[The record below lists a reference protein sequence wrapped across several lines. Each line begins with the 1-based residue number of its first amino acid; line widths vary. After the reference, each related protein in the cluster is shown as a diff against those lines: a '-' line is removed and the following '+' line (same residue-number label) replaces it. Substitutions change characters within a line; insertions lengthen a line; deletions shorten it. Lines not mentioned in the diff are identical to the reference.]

1 MATGILDR
9 LLGPKNT
16 PEQQE
21 QIRQI
26 LAQSGVWSGPQVTP
40 TQAAYF
46 ASQFA
51 PGAGAL
57 DAMGG
62 MPVAPTS
69 QQSLL
74 DYSTRNPSM
83 AENFRQGNYGTAV
96 LQGMGLLGDAMYTV
110 PLLGATAGTLLKAPR
125 ATQKAYKLFRQQKG
139 DETLY
144 PLFVNSDKGVATG
157 EWIPAESGQA
167 ANSGKVKSS
176 IGELAYRPGWHAGDI
191 PAATHI
197 GGKSEPGL
205 KKPDYRKASEVWAE
219 VEFPADVDWQ
229 TIANER
235 ASRSKAG
242 KIIPRTAQI
251 TDQIPEGG
259 FYRYKTNPNM
269 LGEWLIG
276 GSMKVNKPITQEEAL
291 RIGEAAGVMDLPLLP
306 QVIADKNLK
315 YGDLSASAKKE
326 LRDYYPDFL
335 AQLKGESNP
344 SGQGRVISERFPTAV
359 KATENPLQEFLRA
372 DVESMMRDP
381 AQAKK
386 IADTVKQYVNYRGT
400 SNNPETV
407 IQSMK
412 EHSIDNLNFIFDQMP
427 EEIRNRAAMWYDG
440 ANRKTNQLA
449 QQYRISNEAV
459 AGVIAAMS
467 PQKDWY
473 QNVSLGERV
482 IDIVKTKSNT
492 PFDDSI
498 YKTGLDKLKNKDQ
511 LQALER
517 LRGKTLGEVTDPI
530 ERAIWVRMFDETYN
544 PREYNIY
551 SPEGD
556 KLGIYKTAK
565 GEPRKVA
572 WGSFNEITKALM
584 VIDDPSIE
592 NISRQMGKQHK
603 VRNFYNNI
611 IMPSNPS
618 SITADTHAVAAAL
631 MRPLGG
637 SATEVGHNLGSAASS
652 SMTGIQGTYPIFAD
666 AYRDVAAQRGLLPR
680 QSQSIAWEGVRGLFS
695 PEQKRDRGLLDKV
708 NNIMLEYRKGKMTQR
723 EMQNAILNEAGGIT
737 KPDWAR

>member
-1 MATGILDR
+1 
-9 LLGPKNT
+9 
-16 PEQQE
+16 
-21 QIRQI
+21 
-26 LAQSGVWSGPQVTP
+26 
-40 TQAAYF
+40 
-46 ASQFA
+46 
-51 PGAGAL
+51 
-57 DAMGG
+57 
-62 MPVAPTS
+62 
-69 QQSLL
+69 
-74 DYSTRNPSM
+74 M
-83 AENFRQGNYGTAV
+83 AENFRQGNYGTAAM
-96 LQGMGLLGDAMYTV
+96 QGLGLLGDATYAAG
-110 PLLGATAGTLLKAPR
+110 PLIGGTIGTALKTPR
-125 ATQKAYKLFRQQKG
+125 TIQKIAQ
-139 DETLY
+139 
-144 PLFVNSDKGVATG
+144 GV
-157 EWIPAESGQA
+157 
-167 ANSGKVKSS
+167 
-176 IGELAYRPGWHAGDI
+176 DI
-191 PAATHI
+191 PAAI
-197 GGKSEPGL
+197 N
-205 KKPDYRKASEVWAE
+205 
-219 VEFPADVDWQ
+219 
-229 TIANER
+229 NE
-235 ASRSKAG
+235 
-242 KIIPRTAQI
+242 
-251 TDQIPEGG
+251 
-259 FYRYKTNPNM
+259 
-269 LGEWLIG
+269 
-276 GSMKVNKPITQEEAL
+276 
-291 RIGEAAGVMDLPLLP
+291 
-306 QVIADKNLK
+306 
-315 YGDLSASAKKE
+315 
-326 LRDYYPDFL
+326 
-335 AQLKGESNP
+335 
-344 SGQGRVISERFPTAV
+344 GRVISERFPTAV
-359 KATENPLQEFLRA
+359 KATENPLQEFLSA
-372 DVESMMRDP
+372 DVESMMQDP
-381 AQAKK
+381 GQAKK
-386 IADTVKQYVNYRGT
+386 IADTVRQYVNYRGT
-400 SNNPETV
+400 SSNPETV

-427 EEIRNRAAMWYDG
+427 EDIRNRAAMWYDG
-440 ANRKTNQLA
+440 ANKKTNQLA
-449 QQYRISNEAV
+449 QQYQIPNEAV

-498 YKTGLDKLKNKDQ
+498 YRTGLDKLKNKDQ

-517 LRGKTLGEVTDPI
+517 LRGKTLGEVTDPV

-556 KLGIYKTAK
+556 KLGTYMTAK

-572 WGSFNEITKALM
+572 WGSFNEITKALR

-592 NISRQMGKQHK
+592 NISSQMGKQHK

-637 SATEVGHNLGSAASS
+637 SATEVSHNLGSAASS

-695 PEQKRDRGLLDKV
+695 PEQKRNKGLLDMV